1 MLIVLK
7 RDYGQLGNRLHTH
20 ANLLAWCIE
29 NDLDF
34 INLSFITEAK
44 HFESKFFTSIYKNT
58 KSKFWRLTLNLFSLE
73 RILKKIALSDKWIK
87 RLSFLIKC
95 YDCDDTDS
103 LCVND
108 LNKILKKN
116 KYYLIVL
123 IRAWNLNCNHLLAKH
138 SNIVKNVLKPR
149 FKVRKFIDSYI
160 NELPEHDYLVGV
172 HVRRGD
178 YKFWE
183 NGKFYYSWHKYA
195 RWIDEINNQMILKSK
210 FCIFIICSN
219 EKIPDLLLNKQSCF
233 CPMSDKITEIY
244 LLAKCNIIIG
254 PPSSFGSWAQF
265 YQNNER
271 ICIDNQNF
279 NIKKLCLN

>member
-1 MLIVLK
+1 MVPLYFYANIMETRVYNELNIIISIVSVCALHNFVQSSLKNIKIYIMLIVLK

-58 KSKFWRLTLNLFSLE
+58 KSKFWKITLNLFRLE

-108 LNKILKKN
+108 LNKILEKN
-116 KYYLIVL
+116 KCYLIVL
-123 IRAWNLNCNHLLAKH
+123 INCME
-138 SNIVKNVLKPR
+138 LK
-149 FKVRKFIDSYI
+149 
-160 NELPEHDYLVGV
+160 L
-172 HVRRGD
+172 
-178 YKFWE
+178 
-183 NGKFYYSWHKYA
+183 
-195 RWIDEINNQMILKSK
+195 
-210 FCIFIICSN
+210 
-219 EKIPDLLLNKQSCF
+219 
-233 CPMSDKITEIY
+233 
-244 LLAKCNIIIG
+244 
-254 PPSSFGSWAQF
+254 
-265 YQNNER
+265 
-271 ICIDNQNF
+271 
-279 NIKKLCLN
+279 